1 MKIEC
6 TIKVIYTRLRAV
18 CALRGTSMPRAC
30 AAIGRPRLFESM
42 AHGKETSIIS
52 IYKLCEYLD
61 VSIDYICGRTEH
73 MQVWRD

>member
-1 MKIEC
+1 MKTEC
-6 TIKVIYTRLRAV
+6 SIKVIYARLRAA

-42 AHGKETSIIS
+42 SRGYETSILS

-73 MQVWRD
+73 MGVWRD